1 MPKAGPATGATSI
14 PAPSPCGVGGG
25 TSPVHIL
32 VVRMPRQ
39 KPSALTRITQ
49 GEGAEPGQPLNPRA
63 VCTPLPSLFLQ
74 PWVCPRPQLHHRLLC
89 LPWCAPGP
97 QLPPPPSHLSI
108 SPTGGP
114 PVKYT
119 NTKTWATKQM
129 REIVLISKEF
139 TTVFL

>member
-1 MPKAGPATGATSI
+1 MPKAGPATESCLH
-14 PAPSPCGVGGG
+14 PCPVTMWGWWG

-32 VVRMPRQ
+32 VVRMPRR

-49 GEGAEPGQPLNPRA
+49 GEGAEPGRLLNPRA
-63 VCTPLPSLFLQ
+63 VCTPLPSLFSQ
-74 PWVCPRPQLHHRLLC
+74 PWVCPHPQLHHRLLY

-97 QLPPPPSHLSI
+97 QLPPPPSHPSI

-139 TTVFL
+139 TTAFL